1 MQQEIY
7 PVFDFHCDLL
17 SYVGVNEKHS
27 LFDDDA
33 LCSLPQLR
41 AGAIQIQ
48 VMAFFEDSTKPLLQN
63 YQKQKEVFFS
73 LKAEKNV
80 TPLKEHLGKLESDQI
95 LAIPAIENINLV
107 CPNGEEIKTSLQRLD
122 EFCEQ
127 IGKPFYIIA
136 VWKGENDFG
145 GAFDTKIGLTEKG
158 KYLTNYCIEKNIA
171 IDFSH
176 ASDFLIEDT
185 LNFLEKE
192 NLSHPVLASHSNF
205 RTLTNQPR
213 NLAREFVLEIA
224 QRKGIIGING
234 MCDFIGG
241 ENR

>member
-1 MQQEIY
+1 
-7 PVFDFHCDLL
+7 
-17 SYVGVNEKHS
+17 
-27 LFDDDA
+27 
-33 LCSLPQLR
+33 
-41 AGAIQIQ
+41 
-48 VMAFFEDSTKPLLQN
+48 MAFFEDSTKPLLQN

-145 GAFDTKIGLTEKG
+145 GAFDTKIGYQNRFNRKR
-158 KYLTNYCIEKNIA
+158 KI
-171 IDFSH
+171 
-176 ASDFLIEDT
+176 
-185 LNFLEKE
+185 LNQLLHRKKHCHRLF
-192 NLSHPVLASHSNF
+192 
-205 RTLTNQPR
+205 PR
-213 NLAREFVLEIA
+213 L
-224 QRKGIIGING
+224 
-234 MCDFIGG
+234 
-241 ENR
+241 

>member
-80 TPLKEHLGKLESDQI
+80 TPLKRASR
-95 LAIPAIENINLV
+95 
-107 CPNGEEIKTSLQRLD
+107 KTRVRS
-122 EFCEQ
+122 
-127 IGKPFYIIA
+127 
-136 VWKGENDFG
+136 N
-145 GAFDTKIGLTEKG
+145 T
-158 KYLTNYCIEKNIA
+158 
-171 IDFSH
+171 
-176 ASDFLIEDT
+176 
-185 LNFLEKE
+185 
-192 NLSHPVLASHSNF
+192 SHSSDRKYKPSLPKRRRNK
-205 RTLTNQPR
+205 NQSAKTR
-213 NLAREFVLEIA
+213 
-224 QRKGIIGING
+224 
-234 MCDFIGG
+234 
-241 ENR
+241 

>member
-80 TPLKEHLGKLESDQI
+80 TPLKEHLGNCYSRKLVRS
-95 LAIPAIENINLV
+95 N
-107 CPNGEEIKTSLQRLD
+107 T
-122 EFCEQ
+122 
-127 IGKPFYIIA
+127 
-136 VWKGENDFG
+136 
-145 GAFDTKIGLTEKG
+145 
-158 KYLTNYCIEKNIA
+158 
-171 IDFSH
+171 
-176 ASDFLIEDT
+176 
-185 LNFLEKE
+185 
-192 NLSHPVLASHSNF
+192 SHSSDRKYKPSLPKRRRNK
-205 RTLTNQPR
+205 NQSAKTR
-213 NLAREFVLEIA
+213 
-224 QRKGIIGING
+224 
-234 MCDFIGG
+234 
-241 ENR
+241 